1 MKVISQ
7 ASFPSSIQQEKTNFI
22 ASRNKVTYGRI
33 EAQDMGKASCKYW
46 GSGSIVA
53 CQDDISNDVQ
63 WRVGHQALLEV
74 KGTSGKRELRA
85 LLTQNS
91 MSRHGIRISVT
102 FLFPALKRRKVPTHR
117 GSVLL
122 SLGEVSSLP
131 RQT

>member
-1 MKVISQ
+1 MEGLKLRAWERPAVNTG
-7 ASFPSSIQQEKTNFI
+7 FRVN
-22 ASRNKVTYGRI
+22 
-33 EAQDMGKASCKYW
+33 
-46 GSGSIVA
+46 A
-53 CQDDISNDVQ
+53 CQDGFSNDVR
-63 WRVGHQALLEV
+63 WRLGHQALLEV

-102 FLFPALKRRKVPTHR
+102 FLFPALKRRKVPMHR
-117 GSVLL
+117 GAVLL